1 MAQNNIPITLA
12 DAYKLGFIDGIRY
25 TLKWVNAMF
34 NGVNAKGNS
43 KPAALLTST
52 HMKVTLL
59 RKMRKSAGE
68 AIRLRYLNGYYY
80 ITAPSSQNYSYTDFW
95 FTVDGREMLKQ
106 PNSIKIDSKYYVSQ
120 VAVSYYSDKASI
132 KLYGMT
138 EHEAIEYLTA
148 LRRQLVGTF
157 LMHIKEH
164 EVNNRLSK
172 I

>member
-1 MAQNNIPITLA
+1 MEQNNIPMTLA

-34 NGVNAKGNS
+34 NGVNAKGGS
-43 KPAALLTST
+43 KPVALLTSA

-59 RKMRKSAGE
+59 KKMRKAAGE
-68 AIRLRYLNGYYY
+68 AIRVRYLNGGYC
-80 ITAPSSQNYSYTDFW
+80 ITAPSSQNYNFTDFW
-95 FTVDGREMLKQ
+95 FTVSGREMLKQ
-106 PNSIKIDSKYYVSQ
+106 PNGIKIDNKYYVTQPS
-120 VAVSYYSDKASI
+120 VNYYSERTSI
-132 KLYGMT
+132 NLHGMA
-138 EHEAIEYLTA
+138 EHEAIGYLTA
-148 LRRQLVGTF
+148 LRKQLVDTF